1 MCCGGASKPFAR
13 NIRKPSMFLSTL
25 IVKRRDNRRANKP
38 NMLLDAILSNAI
50 SNIKKDKTISKLNK
64 LSPHH
69 GMKHRIK
76 DSTTSTYS
84 NYGPSTSKDVDHFD
98 NEYSQLD
105 NKEHRNHDIMIHD
118 VSDTTKEKESLRCV
132 AQENNLNDKDVTRY
146 LSEVDDF
153 FEKLNH
159 VKLKNHNND
168 TTIPSTS
175 SGSDVMFEARD
186 KSLVDDYD
194 EIVDNF
200 IENGVI
206 S

>member
-13 NIRKPSMFLSTL
+13 NIRRPSMFLSTL

-69 GMKHRIK
+69 GKDRIK

-84 NYGPSTSKDVDHFD
+84 NYGPSTSQDVDHFN

-105 NKEHRNHDIMIHD
+105 NKEHRNHN
-118 VSDTTKEKESLRCV
+118 VSDTTMEKESLCCV

-146 LSEVDDF
+146 LAEVDDF

-159 VKLKNHNND
+159 VKLKSHNND
-168 TTIPSTS
+168 TTPSTS

-186 KSLVDDYD
+186 ESLLVDDYD